1 MSVCEICNAEITES
15 DAKDL
20 SAVKLFS
27 AVRMGYEPYS
37 GSGGGYSCERR
48 REDFLLLL
56 EMHDP
61 SWTLCHTCCDA
72 VESHAGN
79 EGDAGSRG
87 APEVIRIFGNGF
99 QPEPRQWRIM
109 LGAWSDKWHRK
120 GIEVTLDGT
129 PIEIEQCAKAPFEDF
144 IEIVPNQKKKH
155 SNQLVDELIAQ
166 DFEDGMVLVAVWSV
180 KDSAAMKK
188 IPQERS
194 EVEHSN
200 RAQLPHAPEGELWQP
215 GHLIMGRFQISAV
228 KRGSMGL
235 IYFCKYIG
243 DAVIPY
249 VIKTLPMT
257 LLLDYRELFLQ
268 EISTWVELG
277 SHPHIVQACAG
288 EVEERACLLLEYVA
302 GDARHGSDLSGWIG
316 TPELDLKRALT
327 FAWQICSGMR
337 HALGKFESAGKA
349 FIHRDLKPTN
359 LLVAS
364 HEQIKISDFGIAVLR
379 DLVQIGLP
387 PNTQNFGNR
396 VYMSPEQCREDPDL
410 DTRSDIYSFG
420 CVLYE
425 MLTGTTIFPL
435 PRTSPDYMDAHLN
448 ESPRDPGEI
457 NPAIPPALNAVVM
470 KCLRKDPKGRYPG
483 FAVLQDELGRI
494 YQQLYSTLLREAP
507 SSLVNEKAVALNE
520 VITKLL
526 LGKATEALEKVEAFD
541 VTQPDEIGHG
551 AAIFK
556 AETLA
561 NLGRNKEALEFMD
574 RVLGQQPKDARLW
587 NQRGRLLLNLERW
600 EDALTSFG
608 QAYELDRLEPA
619 ILNNKAYVLLE
630 LNRPK
635 EALRCLETCLL
646 LNPRLAAAWNN
657 QGRAHAALEEWAE
670 ASDSYKK
677 SVDSY
682 SNEGEVW
689 FNWSVAEA
697 NLQRTDSAKAHLRRC
712 LIIDR
717 LHWKALR
724 NLAELLSETQQ
735 TEDDLAAVE
744 DAIEAQKAF
753 TRDHLQ
759 DLDFRR
765 ELVITLFELGR
776 ETEAQELAEKQ
787 ESQRTDQL
795 NKDKNP

>member
-1 MSVCEICNAEITES
+1 MPVCEICNAEITES
-15 DAKDL
+15 GEKDV

-27 AVRMGYEPYS
+27 AVRMGYEPY
-37 GSGGGYSCERR
+37 GEFGGGYSCERR

-61 SWTLCHTCCDA
+61 SWTLCLACSDT

-79 EGDAGSRG
+79 EGDVGSRG
-87 APEVIRIFGNGF
+87 APAVIRIFGNGF
-99 QPEPRQWRIM
+99 QPEPRQWRLM

-120 GIEVTLDGT
+120 GIEVTVAGT
-129 PIEIEQCAKAPFEDF
+129 PIKIEQCAKAPFEDF
-144 IEIVPNQKKKH
+144 IEIVPNQKNEH
-155 SNQLVDELIAQ
+155 PDQLVDDLITQ

-180 KDSAAMKK
+180 KDSSAMKK
-188 IPQERS
+188 ILQERS

-235 IYFCKYIG
+235 IYFCKHIG
-243 DAVIPY
+243 DAVIPC
-249 VIKTLPMT
+249 VIKTLPRT
-257 LLLDYRELFLQ
+257 LLLDYRELFIQ

-277 SHPHIVQACAG
+277 SHPHVVRAYGAH

-327 FAWQICSGMR
+327 FAWQICAGMR
-337 HALGKFESAGKA
+337 HVLEKFESAGKA

-359 LLVAS
+359 LLVS
-364 HEQIKISDFGIAVLR
+364 SREQIKISDFGIAVLR

-396 VYMSPEQCREDPDL
+396 VYMSPEQCHEDPDL

-425 MLTGTTIFPL
+425 MLTGTTVFPL
-435 PRTSPDYMDAHLN
+435 LRTSTDYIEAYLN

-457 NPAIPPALNAVVM
+457 NPAIPPALSALVM
-470 KCLRKDPKGRYPG
+470 KCLRKEPKGRYPG
-483 FAVLQDELGRI
+483 FAVLQDELGWI
-494 YQQLYSTLLREAP
+494 YQQLYSTPLRETS
-507 SSLVNEKAVALNE
+507 SSLVNRKAAALNE
-520 VITKLL
+520 VITKVF
-526 LGKATEALEKVEAFD
+526 LGKTTEAPEEVEAFD
-541 VTQPDEIGHG
+541 ATQPDKIDQT
-551 AAIFK
+551 AAIFR
-556 AETLA
+556 AEALA
-561 NLGRNKEALEFMD
+561 KLGLNKEALEFMD
-574 RVLGQQPKDARLW
+574 SVLGQRPNDARLW
-587 NQRGRLLLNLERW
+587 NQRGRLLLNLEHW
-600 EDALTSFG
+600 EDALASFD
-608 QAYELDRLEPA
+608 QACELDCLEPA

-670 ASDSYKK
+670 ASGSYEK
-677 SVDSY
+677 SVA
-682 SNEGEVW
+682 SNPNEPEVW
-689 FNWSVAEA
+689 FNWSVAET
-697 NLQRTDSAKAHLRRC
+697 NLQRTDSAKSHLRQC

-724 NLAELLSETQQ
+724 NLAMLLLETQQ
-735 TEDDLAAVE
+735 TLDDLAAVE
-744 DAIEAQKAF
+744 DALEAQKAF
-753 TRDHLQ
+753 VRDHPQ

-765 ELVITLFELGR
+765 KLVTTLLMLDR
-776 ETEAQELAEKQ
+776 KTEAQELVEKQ
-787 ESQRTDQL
+787 ES
-795 NKDKNP
+795 